1 MMVTAI
7 IKEKYCLNLGMRV
20 DSMKKYIVLAKN
32 DYNEEFFST
41 DVKLEAKEAFDRMAD
56 KYLFVKVFC
65 YNIKDRMYYDITDIN
80 MQTVYTV
87 KTYTETELIEDTD
100 GDYIKLLNE
109 ENYEFKNKLDALHCI
124 IQSMKAGRKYKLYKN
139 GKRDWSV

>member
-1 MMVTAI
+1 
-7 IKEKYCLNLGMRV
+7 
-20 DSMKKYIVLAKN
+20 MKKYIILAKN

-41 DVKLEAKEAFDRMAD
+41 DCKSEVKEAFDRMAD

-109 ENYEFKNKLDALHCI
+109 ENYKFKNKLDALHCI
-124 IQSMKAGRKYKLYKN
+124 IQSMKTGRKYKLYKN

>member
-1 MMVTAI
+1 
-7 IKEKYCLNLGMRV
+7 
-20 DSMKKYIVLAKN
+20 MKKYIVLAKN

-41 DVKLEAKEAFDRMAD
+41 NCKSEVKDAFDRMAD
-56 KYLFVKVFC
+56 DYLFVKVFR
-65 YNIKDRMYYDITDIN
+65 YNIKDEMYHDITDI
-80 MQTVYTV
+80 TEDSLYIV

-100 GDYIKLLNE
+100 GSHIKLLNE
-109 ENYEFKNKLDALHCI
+109 KNYEFTNKLDALHCI